1 MVNYLRNH
9 SDRMGFRKTRS
20 FGILFTVS
28 REPISLH
35 YNHFRHFPNLSNFSL
50 WKEKKKKKEVKNST
64 TSATSFLSL
73 LSYVFTPI
81 AFTTRSYF
89 ILAREEGKEKETKPS
104 IPHYSLSLS
113 LLLYLLVHRRRIAP
127 HRSIIH
133 FLPHTFPTLLLLFL
147 KILTSGLW
155 PKTRG
160 IYESG
165 PRRRLSTT
173 KWGYGAAEARK
184 RIPRN
189 EHG

>member
-1 MVNYLRNH
+1 
-9 SDRMGFRKTRS
+9 MGFRKTRS

-35 YNHFRHFPNLSNFSL
+35 YNHTSLSKFVQLFPL
-50 WKEKKKKKEVKNST
+50 KRKKKEKGSKKFYNLRDIIFIVVIVRFYTNRIHHP
-64 TSATSFLSL
+64 F
-73 LSYVFTPI
+73 V
-81 AFTTRSYF
+81 F

-160 IYESG
+160 VYESG